1 MLLAALRR
9 LAVLIVLGSLVIVL
23 ISLPLGLLAG
33 DSVSRSLTLG
43 FYLGGCF
50 LLVIGFFTGN
60 RGPARIKSESPGAAV
75 FPFTISGRK
84 LRWASMGEQHETIN
98 NSAIFVTLGF
108 IFVVVGLLID
118 PKHALF

>member
-1 MLLAALRR
+1 MLLAAFRR
-9 LAVLIVLGSLVIVL
+9 LAVLIVLGSAVIVL
-23 ISLPLGLLAG
+23 VSLPLGLLAG

-84 LRWASMGEQHETIN
+84 LRWASLGEQHETIN

-118 PKHALF
+118 PQHALF